1 MSEAEISA
9 DASSQWQHTFRGMDR
24 FDADGR
30 EIVYTVEERNVPKGY
45 SASVDGLVITN
56 VHVPE
61 PTPKPTEVSKSTETP
76 KPTEPPKPTE
86 SPKPTEPPKPTEAQK
101 PAETPKPTEAPKQT
115 EV

>member
-1 MSEAEISA
+1 MRFRYLVSEAEISA
-9 DASSQWQHTFRGMDR
+9 YASSQWQHTFRGMDR

-86 SPKPTEPPKPTEAQK
+86 AQK
-101 PAETPKPTEAPKQT
+101 PAETPKPTEVLKPTKS
-115 EV
+115 